1 MSPTPF
7 SRDYFPP
14 APVLRVQL
22 CVPDH
27 APWPRVHTALIDTG
41 SDGTM
46 VPLTLL
52 EQLGVPV
59 THMATVRAHI
69 GDNVYHA
76 AVYRVDLLIDEQL
89 RLPAIDVVS
98 DDWGDEVILG
108 RNALNKL
115 RLFLNGPDRLTNV
128 VE

>member
-1 MSPTPF
+1 MRSVPF

-27 APWPRVHTALIDTG
+27 APGFRVHTALIDTG

-52 EQLGVPV
+52 EHLGVPV
-59 THMATVRAHI
+59 AHMVTVRSHI
-69 GDNVYHA
+69 GDNVYRA
-76 AVYRVDLLIDEQL
+76 AVYRVDLVIDEQL

-108 RNALNKL
+108 RNALNRL
-115 RLFLNGPDRLTNV
+115 RLFLNGPDRLTDV
-128 VE
+128 LD